1 MSQLVVP
8 IDSTSLSGLCHS
20 MSFPRKRESGD
31 WTFSMCNPD
40 SLWTAPGAREA
51 AVPRGDGPLNPL
63 ANTGSMR
70 FPAFPSNPK
79 RRRTR
84 DRRPSLAAAA
94 RRTLQTQRQASLA
107 EHTDSTRSVC
117 LTGHPGSAGVSPAP
131 KRPKGA
137 AVACGHDC
145 GRDVRAPRG
154 SPGVKKP
161 GAKKQIHIGDR
172 EYTSWQ
178 NGNPG

>member
-31 WTFSMCNPD
+31 WTFSMCNPG

-117 LTGHPGSAGVSPAP
+117 LTGHPWERGRLARPEATEGRCSGLRPRLRTGRPRSQGIARREKSRREKIAPNGRLGV
-131 KRPKGA
+131 
-137 AVACGHDC
+137 
-145 GRDVRAPRG
+145 
-154 SPGVKKP
+154 
-161 GAKKQIHIGDR
+161 
-172 EYTSWQ
+172 YWLQ